1 MPPESTRSILIIDDD
16 PFFVRLLSDAFL
28 ENGFNVH
35 TAIDGIEGVKKYL
48 ERLPDVVLSDLVM
61 PRMGGVSTCM
71 EITRLAGDRDPI
83 IILLTSMF
91 QEEPHEHDTPEM
103 GARYHFPKSGNPM
116 DIVIL
121 VEELLERKR
130 RSSAST

>member
-48 ERLPDVVLSDLVM
+48 ERQIGRETV
-61 PRMGGVSTCM
+61 
-71 EITRLAGDRDPI
+71 
-83 IILLTSMF
+83 
-91 QEEPHEHDTPEM
+91 
-103 GARYHFPKSGNPM
+103 
-116 DIVIL
+116 
-121 VEELLERKR
+121 
-130 RSSAST
+130 